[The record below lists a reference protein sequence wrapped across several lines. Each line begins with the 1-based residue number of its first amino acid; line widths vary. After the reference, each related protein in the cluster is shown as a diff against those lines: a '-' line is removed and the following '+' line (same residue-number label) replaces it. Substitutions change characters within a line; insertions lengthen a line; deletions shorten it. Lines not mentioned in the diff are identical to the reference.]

1 MDRLITRE
9 ALKGMID
16 RKEDFIL
23 VNTLSPESYEIQHIP
38 GSINIP
44 VEDIEM
50 KAENLLD
57 KEKDIIIYC
66 GSFECTTSTH
76 AAKILDK
83 LGYKNVYDYKGGL
96 QDWKQAGFPL
106 LSCTHS
112 TTVS

>member
-1 MDRLITRE
+1 MDKLITRE
-9 ALKGMID
+9 SLKGMID

-23 VNTLSPESYEIQHIP
+23 VNTLSPESYESQHIP

-44 VEDIEM
+44 VDDIEM

-66 GSFECTTSTH
+66 GIFECTMSTH

-83 LGYKNVYDYKGGL
+83 LGYNNVYDYKGGL
-96 QDWKQAGFPL
+96 QDWKQA
-106 LSCTHS
+106 
-112 TTVS
+112 